1 MTHTRTNVSHCLLHP
16 NRQSIHF
23 SAHTLFTIAILSIFR
38 NQSNRLNQVLD
49 HIELIKNIKKGDP
62 GSLELLFRRLYPQL
76 CAYANKYLGDMDEAE
91 EIVQEVFVRIWNNRE
106 SLDEKQSV
114 DAYLFTSVKNG
125 CFNMLEHW
133 KIKDKYTDLLARIY
147 TSPPEQ
153 SSSHEAFV
161 AEELEKDFHRA
172 LEQLP
177 PECRRIFELSRLE
190 GLKYQEI
197 ASRLNISIKTV
208 EVQMSRALQK
218 IRFQLRE
225 YLTVMVLLSML

>member
-1 MTHTRTNVSHCLLHP
+1 
-16 NRQSIHF
+16 
-23 SAHTLFTIAILSIFR
+23 
-38 NQSNRLNQVLD
+38 LNSTLD

-76 CAYANKYLGDMDEAE
+76 CAYANKYLGDIDEAE
-91 EIVQEVFVRIWNNRE
+91 EVVQEVFVRIWNNRE
-106 SLDEKQSV
+106 QLDERKSV
-114 DAYLFTSVKNG
+114 QAYLFTAVKNN
-125 CFNMLEHW
+125 CFNLLEHW
-133 KIKDKYTDLLARIY
+133 KVKDKYTHLLARVY
-147 TSPPEQ
+147 ATAPEQ
-153 SSSHEAFV
+153 SSSHETFV

-177 PECRRIFELSRLE
+177 PECRKVFELSRLE

-197 ASRLNISIKTV
+197 ATRLNISIKTV

-225 YLTVMVLLSML
+225 YLTVMILVSLL